1 MDDMTAALGG
11 AIPQMPDNPLMS
23 MLLQQMAARQ
33 EADRTPD
40 QEVEQLKARLQ
51 RASRLIGRLRAEA
64 AAANE
69 MASFVAR
76 VLGAC
81 PRCWGLDRFCR
92 ECLGA
97 GTPGSRAPEAAEL
110 LDWVGPALQRAG
122 LTAVPSTASDSTQ
135 EPDTTQQRPMRE
147 GAPHAAA

>member
-1 MDDMTAALGG
+1 MDDVTAAPGG
-11 AIPQMPDNPLMS
+11 AIPQITDDPLMS

-33 EADRTPD
+33 EADGTPD
-40 QEVEQLKARLQ
+40 EVERLKARLQ
-51 RASRLIGRLRAEA
+51 RAGRLIERLREEA

-97 GTPGSRAPEAAEL
+97 GTPGSRAPEVADL

-122 LTAVPSTASDSTQ
+122 FTTVPLTIGDSTPR
-135 EPDTTQQRPMRE
+135 PDTMPQSPMRE